1 MKVALV
7 KHSSCGKVYWFEVP
21 EQLAYDIVTGVRV
34 TCDTARGKNAGV
46 VVGTAVLDPKQGREA
61 LLSVGAVLPL
71 RQILSVEKD
80 ILMTDIKIPDYMKRS
95 TPHDDKIAK
104 RFLEYY
110 HTMSFNTNV
119 SIREDGTLVD
129 GYSAYLVAKML
140 NLPFLSATVKQP
152 KPAEDDLPF

>member
-7 KHSSCGKVYWFEVP
+7 KHGSCGKVYWFEVP
-21 EQLAYDIVTGVRV
+21 EQLANDVVTGVRV
-34 TCDTARGKNAGV
+34 TCDTARGKKAGV
-46 VVGTAVLDPKQGREA
+46 VVGTALLNPEQDREM
-61 LLSVGAVLPL
+61 LLSAGAVLPL
-71 RQILSVEKD
+71 RQILSIKKD
-80 ILMTDIKIPDYMKRS
+80 VLMADIKIPDYMKRS
-95 TPHDDKIAK
+95 TPRDDKIAK

-129 GYSAYLVAKML
+129 GYSAYLVAKVL

-152 KPAEDDLPF
+152 KPAEDDFPW

>member
-7 KHSSCGKVYWFEVP
+7 RHGSYGKVYWFEVP
-21 EQLAYDIVTGVRV
+21 EQLTNDVMIGARV

-46 VVGTAVLDPKQGREA
+46 VVGTAVLDPEQDRET
-61 LLSVGAVLPL
+61 LSSAGAVLPL
-71 RQILSVEKD
+71 RQILSIKKD
-80 ILMTDIKIPDYMKRS
+80 VLMADIKIPDYMKRS
-95 TPHDDKIAK
+95 TPRDDKIAK

-129 GYSAYLVAKML
+129 GYSAYLVAKVL
-140 NLPFLSATVKQP
+140 NLPFLSATVKRP
-152 KPAEDDLPF
+152 KLAEDDFPW

>member
-7 KHSSCGKVYWFEVP
+7 KHGNCGKVYWFEVP
-21 EQLAYDIVTGVRV
+21 ERLSDDVVTGVRV
-34 TCDTARGKNAGV
+34 TCDTARGKKTGV
-46 VVGTAVLDPKQGREA
+46 VVDTAVLDPEQGREV
-61 LLSVGAVLPL
+61 LSSAGAVLPL

-80 ILMTDIKIPDYMKRS
+80 ILMADIKIPDYMKRS
-95 TPHDDKIAK
+95 APRDDKIAK

-110 HTMSFNTNV
+110 HTMRFNTNV

-152 KPAEDDLPF
+152 KPAEDIPF